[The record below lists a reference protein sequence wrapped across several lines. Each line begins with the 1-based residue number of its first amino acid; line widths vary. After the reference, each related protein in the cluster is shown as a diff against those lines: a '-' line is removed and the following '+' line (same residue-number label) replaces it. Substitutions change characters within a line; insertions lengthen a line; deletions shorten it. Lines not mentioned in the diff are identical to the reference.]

1 MSETSP
7 SGSPITIAH
16 VADLHFGRRMARVTR
31 NGDNVREM
39 DIYRA
44 GEVLSEWLAE
54 KGPDLVCVVGDVFD
68 TSQPTP
74 MALRHGYDFHRRLQE
89 ADIPV
94 VVIGGNHDTLAAPG
108 RPTPLQHLSRYFG
121 CHVAL
126 EQSEI
131 QIADLNLC
139 CVPYR
144 TLSLGEYREPEYSSQ
159 MPNLLLVH
167 STVDGDGLPEF
178 AQYDHTRLPR
188 SELFDPRSSLRM
200 LGHIHIHGSVGE
212 KAYYCGAPE
221 RLTWGEIQNEPA
233 IYLHHLYPDGRVET
247 ESVLISDMSPSG
259 EVPRPSV
266 VLQVDCAEMEA
277 LVALEKAQTLIEET
291 PMEEA
296 LVHLTL
302 QNAPSDIYS
311 LHYEEALGKRAAQR
325 GALAFKPKVQVREL
339 EELAQADAGL
349 DDDIHIPGAALSESY
364 RAFAKDQGEEDLI
377 QLGCDLIAQAGGEV
391 ESE

>member
-1 MSETSP
+1 MSSA
-7 SGSPITIAH
+7 PITIAH
-16 VADLHFGRRMARVTR
+16 VADLHFGRRMAKVTR
-31 NGDNVREM
+31 SGDNVREM

-54 KGPDLVCVVGDVFD
+54 RGPDLVCVVGDVFD

-74 MALRHGYDFHRRLQE
+74 MALRHGYDFHRRLQDAE
-89 ADIPV
+89 IPTLV
-94 VVIGGNHDTLAAPG
+94 VGGNHDTLAAPG

-131 QIADLNLC
+131 QLCDLNLC

-144 TLSLGEYREPEYSSQ
+144 TLSLGEYREPAYSEQ

-188 SELFDPRSSLRM
+188 KELFDPRSSLRM

-212 KAYYCGAPE
+212 RAYYCGAPE
-221 RLTWGEIQNEPA
+221 RLTWGEIYNQPA
-233 IYLHHLYPDGRVET
+233 VYLHHLHGDGRVET
-247 ESVLISDMSPSG
+247 ESVPLSQMSKG
-259 EVPRPSV
+259 DVPRPAV
-266 VLQVDCAEMEA
+266 TLEVDCADMEA
-277 LVALEKAQTLIEET
+277 LVALEAAQTLLEET
-291 PMEEA
+291 SMDEA
-296 LVHLTL
+296 LVYLVL
-302 QNAPSDIYS
+302 QNAPKDIYG
-311 LHYEEALGKRAAQR
+311 LHYEEALGKRAQAN

-339 EELAQADAGL
+339 EELAQAQA
-349 DDDIHIPGAALSESY
+349 IHDGDLHVPGAALSESY
-364 RAFAKDQGEEDLI
+364 RAFAKEEGEEDLI

-391 ESE
+391 APE